1 MRVDAASRFIAAEP
15 DDVFRAF
22 VDPAAMLAWLPPA
35 GMSGRFETFDAAR
48 GYRMVLTYD
57 EPPEGGGKASADADV
72 AEVRRTEVE
81 PPERIVEEVDFPSD
95 DPAFAGT
102 MTMTWTFT
110 EGDGGTY
117 VEVAATDVPAGI
129 DADDHAAGLSSSLE
143 NLARWVEDGGNGVR

>member
-1 MRVDAASRFIAAEP
+1 MRVDAASCFIAAEP
-15 DDVFRAF
+15 EDVFRAF
-22 VDPAAMLAWLPPA
+22 TDPVSMLGWLPPD
-35 GMSGRFETFDAAR
+35 GMTGRFERFDAAT

-57 EPPEGGGKASADADV
+57 EPPEGGGKAAADADV
-72 AEVRRTEVE
+72 AEVRRVLVE

-117 VEVAATDVPAGI
+117 VDVEATHVPPGI
-129 DADDHAAGLSSSLE
+129 DPDDHAEGLASSLHH
-143 NLARWVEDGGNGVR
+143 LAAHVEARGGGIR